1 MTSETEVNDK
11 RALKAGNG
19 GGLFYIK
26 ALLFHLEM
34 TV

>member
-1 MTSETEVNDK
+1 MTGGTEVDDD
-11 RALKAGNG
+11 RALKAGHG
-19 GGLFYIK
+19 GGLFYVK